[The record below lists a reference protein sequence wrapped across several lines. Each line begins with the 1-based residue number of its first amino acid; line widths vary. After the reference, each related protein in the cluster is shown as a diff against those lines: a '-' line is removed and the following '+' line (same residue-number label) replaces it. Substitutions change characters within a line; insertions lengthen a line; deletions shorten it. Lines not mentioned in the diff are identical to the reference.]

1 MLVPARLP
9 KMVAI
14 EIGEQ
19 DAVELRDAP
28 VGADQ
33 PGAAGDAD
41 QGADIVEQVDE
52 QEDEQYLEQA
62 EAVAARQAEHA
73 GEIELEGGLAD
84 RGQVVGLGREGDH
97 ARDPPGHGGRG
108 DADQDR
114 AAHLPG
120 RQRGGHHQPEQSERG
135 AGRVQVAERHRG
147 RRAGDDD
154 PGILEADEGDEQAD
168 PARHRR
174 EQMRRDG
181 GDDELAD
188 AGEGQQQEGE
198 ARDEDVAQSHR
209 PGHAHHGRR

>member
-14 EIGEQ
+14 ESVKRMRLSFGIA
-19 DAVELRDAP
+19 AVL
-28 VGADQ
+28 VDQ
-33 PGAAGDAD
+33 PGAAGDPD

-52 QEDEQYLEQA
+52 QEDEEDLEQA

-73 GEIELEGGLAD
+73 GEVELEGGLRD
-84 RGQVVGLGREGDH
+84 RGQVVGLRRELDRSR
-97 ARDPPGHGGRG
+97 ATQPASVVAS

-114 AAHLPG
+114 AAHLPR
-120 RQRGGHHQPEQSERG
+120 RQRGGHHQPEQGERG

-154 PGILEADEGDEQAD
+154 AGILEADEGDEQAD

-174 EQMRRDG
+174 EQMRRDR

-188 AGEGQQQEGE
+188 AGEGQ
-198 ARDEDVAQSHR
+198 
-209 PGHAHHGRR
+209 HAGRRRPR